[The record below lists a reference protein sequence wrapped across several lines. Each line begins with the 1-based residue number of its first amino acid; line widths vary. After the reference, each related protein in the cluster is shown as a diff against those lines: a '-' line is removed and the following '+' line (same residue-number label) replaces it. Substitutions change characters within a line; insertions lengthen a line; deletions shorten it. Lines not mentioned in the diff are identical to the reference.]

1 MVSSMQKIMSGLLAA
16 QNFRQSVKH
25 QIIEL
30 KLVFW
35 NEKSAFK
42 TAETVQ
48 KPKKSTK

>member
-16 QNFRQSVKH
+16 LYFRQSVKH

-42 TAETVQ
+42 AVETVH
-48 KPKKSTK
+48 KAKKSTK